1 MMKLTDAMQLI
12 EARPLTNVKVEH
24 LKLTQVGAADLLSD
38 VLAFSKP
45 GFLLLTGQLSIQTLK
60 TAQISEAVAVVF
72 VRGKIPE
79 KEIIKYAEENE
90 LPLFSTEKLLF
101 ETCGLLF
108 ENRLKPC

>member
-1 MMKLTDAMQLI
+1 MKLT
-12 EARPLTNVKVEH
+12 EALEIIQAKALTPFDIDGLEVE
-24 LKLTQVGAADLLSD
+24 KVGAADLLSD

-45 GFLLLTGQLSIQTLK
+45 GFLLLTGQLSVQTLK

-79 KEIIKYAEENE
+79 KEIIKYAVENE

-108 ENRLKPC
+108 ENQLKPC